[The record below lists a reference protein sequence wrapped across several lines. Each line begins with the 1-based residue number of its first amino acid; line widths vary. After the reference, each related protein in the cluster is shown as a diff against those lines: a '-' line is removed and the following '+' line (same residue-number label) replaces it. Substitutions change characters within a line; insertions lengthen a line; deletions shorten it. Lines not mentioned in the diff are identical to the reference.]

1 MKYWWVSQNKT
12 YKEEQNNNF
21 MWSPKTKSN
30 GHKNQHYTNMT
41 MCSPGDIVLAFNKG
55 KISDYGIVQAP
66 AESYPKPVFEN
77 TNNNWSNEGW
87 LVAVN
92 WSKLNKEVKPSE
104 IIQELK
110 PHLPTKYS
118 PLKQDGSGQEA
129 YLSEINLDILTIIL
143 KHSDTELNDIINTT
157 SILSIS
163 SAQRLLINQIQQN
176 TKIDSTE
183 KEQLIKARVGQGRFK
198 SNLTDFENEC
208 RFTKVNDID
217 LLIASHIKPWSKC
230 NTNEERLDGNNGLLL
245 TPTFDRLFDKGLL
258 SFLENGDVILS
269 KDLSNDVIEKLSLE
283 SYTNVGSFNK
293 EQSKY
298 LSYHRTTVFRGD
310 LE

>member
-1 MKYWWVSQNKT
+1 
-12 YKEEQNNNF
+12 
-21 MWSPKTKSN
+21 
-30 GHKNQHYTNMT
+30 
-41 MCSPGDIVLAFNKG
+41 
-55 KISDYGIVQAP
+55 
-66 AESYPKPVFEN
+66 
-77 TNNNWSNEGW
+77 
-87 LVAVN
+87 
-92 WSKLNKEVKPSE
+92 
-104 IIQELK
+104 
-110 PHLPTKYS
+110 
-118 PLKQDGSGQEA
+118 
-129 YLSEINLDILTIIL
+129 L
-143 KHSDTELNDIINTT
+143 KHSDTELKDIINTT
-157 SILSIS
+157 SSLSIS